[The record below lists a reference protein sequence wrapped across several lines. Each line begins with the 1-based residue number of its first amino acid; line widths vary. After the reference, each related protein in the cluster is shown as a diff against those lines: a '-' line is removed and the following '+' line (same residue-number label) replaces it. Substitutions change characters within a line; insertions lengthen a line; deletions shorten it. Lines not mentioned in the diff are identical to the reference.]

1 MPPLIRLLLSITIFS
16 FFIFSGCKKE
26 ESVNTLQ
33 CLDCEFSCIIDD
45 KEFIGTITECGL
57 SEPVNENDSSK
68 LYLYVTENNPV
79 DGGSDRIQF
88 YNIPLAQGRYAVKP
102 LLPILHFP
110 SEPSAFMT
118 QINGRGQ
125 EIKYVSVADSLE
137 SYVDVEYVNLET
149 KEWKIF
155 FHLEMKVFYHGIP
168 PLGYLYL
175 NNVKIREGFA
185 KGKFPD

>member
-1 MPPLIRLLLSITIFS
+1 MAQLNHLFLFTAAFY

-26 ESVNTLQ
+26 ESVNPLQ
-33 CLDCEFSCIIDD
+33 CLDCEFSCLIDD

-57 SEPVNENDSSK
+57 SAPVNENDSGK

-79 DGGSDRIQF
+79 DGGSDRIQL
-88 YNIPLAQGRYAVKP
+88 YNIPLSPGRYAVKP
-102 LLPILHFP
+102 LLPVLRFP
-110 SEPSAFMT
+110 GEPSAFMT
-118 QINGRGQ
+118 QMNDRGQ
-125 EIKYVSVADSLE
+125 EISFSVADSLE

-149 KEWKIF
+149 KEWKIL
-155 FHLEMKVFYHGIP
+155 FHLEMKVFYYRMP

-175 NNVKIREGFA
+175 SNVKIREGFA